1 MHDGEVDAGGWL
13 RPWKHVVWGRQKSA
27 QCLAAMTQMGGR
39 KSLTYSLFGARRI
52 RGLRS
57 VQDSCPG
64 HAVGEQIRLQSS
76 GETWSSG
83 MNRWSLDKFRHPRHE
98 GSQRV
103 ELPRGEGVQGRR

>member
-1 MHDGEVDAGGWL
+1 MAKTLETCGLGSTKVSSVLSSHDADGRTQVSHLFLVRSSPD
-13 RPWKHVVWGRQKSA
+13 PWTEICA
-27 QCLAAMTQMGGR
+27 
-39 KSLTYSLFGARRI
+39 
-52 RGLRS
+52 
-57 VQDSCPG
+57 G